1 MFRSGPGEGAGRS
14 CIWLMY
20 KHAKKNLAN
29 IQLFWPHAWS
39 KTHLCRFTSPPS
51 LSVSDLP
58 TLLAAGPVYSP
69 VPGCIL
75 FHKQQV
81 EIFNFCFQG
90 VLKVRKRVT
99 LMVITVSII
108 FGVTWLAD
116 SFNWVLYYY
125 KPSFNQLTY
134 AATSILILFNS
145 AINPILYALIN
156 QRYKEKMK
164 GMLSCRC
171 RREPNGMFSVKKHEK
186 VEMAV
191 ISFHQSQLTDKRSW
205 GSDFW

>member
-1 MFRSGPGEGAGRS
+1 MH
-14 CIWLMY
+14 
-20 KHAKKNLAN
+20 KHTKKNLAN
-29 IQLFWPHAWS
+29 IQPPWPHAWS
-39 KTHLCRFTSPPS
+39 IPHAHVCRFTSPPS
-51 LSVSDLP
+51 FGISDLP
-58 TLLAAGPVYSP
+58 TLLAASPVYSP
-69 VPGCIL
+69 APGFIL

-116 SFNWVLYYY
+116 SFNFALHFY
-125 KPSFNQLTY
+125 KPSFNKLTF
-134 AATSILILFNS
+134 AESSILILFNS

-164 GMLSCRC
+164 GILRYKCRP
-171 RREPNGMFSVKKHEK
+171 EPNEMFSVKNHEK
-186 VEMAV
+186 VEIAV
-191 ISFHQSQLTDKRSW
+191 ISFHQSQLTDKRS
-205 GSDFW
+205 

>member
-1 MFRSGPGEGAGRS
+1 MFRSGQGEGAGRS
-14 CIWLMY
+14 CIWLMH

-39 KTHLCRFTSPPS
+39 KTHVCRFTSPPS
-51 LSVSDLP
+51 FGISDLP
-58 TLLAAGPVYSP
+58 TFLAAGPVYSP
-69 VPGCIL
+69 APGFIL

-116 SFNWVLYYY
+116 SFNFVLHFY
-125 KPSFNQLTY
+125 KPSFSKLTF
-134 AATSILILFNS
+134 ATANIFILFNS